1 MVGEIYISEPLTI
14 QSIMDL
20 LERYP
25 HLERITCPPSLYA
38 RTSPKYLDALKNLG
52 VEVKPEQR
60 TGRPPKYTQK
70 EISQVNQML
79 SQGNT
84 PQQIAQKTSIPLKSI
99 YNLIEK
105 PLKPRGKKYG
115 PETIKKV
122 KELYKQGITPRE
134 ISDELEIPL
143 RSVYFLIKK

>member
-1 MVGEIYISEPLTI
+1 
-14 QSIMDL
+14 
-20 LERYP
+20 
-25 HLERITCPPSLYA
+25 
-38 RTSPKYLDALKNLG
+38 
-52 VEVKPEQR
+52 
-60 TGRPPKYTQK
+60 
-70 EISQVNQML
+70 ML